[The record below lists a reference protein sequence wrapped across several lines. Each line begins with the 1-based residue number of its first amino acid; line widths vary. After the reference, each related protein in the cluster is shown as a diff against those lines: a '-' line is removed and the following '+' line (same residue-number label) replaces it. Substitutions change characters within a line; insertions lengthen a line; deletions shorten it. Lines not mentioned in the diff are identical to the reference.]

1 VRVHFSCHSADEG
14 KRLRTHKIAAWIL
27 GALIIAY
34 CYAFINAITTASENS
49 YQCKALESAA
59 ITGHPIPTS
68 VSQPGKSAAFC
79 ELGVHFPLLRTYFT
93 VFIYGVLDPTQQD
106 AIVASLRNA
115 PRGPNAKKIL
125 VQFFDKENWRPWSD
139 PASGRSG
146 GSRGPETP
154 IATRWTP

>member
-1 VRVHFSCHSADEG
+1 LH
-14 KRLRTHKIAAWIL
+14 KHKIAAWIL
-27 GALIIAY
+27 GGLIIAY

-59 ITGHPIPTS
+59 ITGHKIPMS
-68 VSQPGKSAAFC
+68 ISQPNTPAAFC

-93 VFIYGVLDPTQQD
+93 VFIYGVLDRTQQD
-106 AIVASLRNA
+106 AIVTSLRNA
-115 PRGPNAKKIL
+115 PRPNAKQIL

-146 GSRGPETP
+146 GNRGPETP
-154 IATRWTP
+154 ISTQWIP

>member
-1 VRVHFSCHSADEG
+1 M
-14 KRLRTHKIAAWIL
+14 RTHKIAAWVA

-59 ITGHPIPTS
+59 IAGHQIPLS
-68 VSQPGKSAAFC
+68 VSQPNTPAAFC

-93 VFIYGVLDPTQQD
+93 VFIYGVLDRTQQD
-106 AIVASLRNA
+106 EILASLRSA

-125 VQFFDKENWRPWSD
+125 VQFFEKENWRAWSD

-146 GSRGPETP
+146 GNRGPETP
-154 IATRWTP
+154 IATHWIP